1 MPLEKAKDLTNLNN
15 AMVKSLE
22 KMSADCL
29 TMQYKRRMTVKKVV
43 FTFLALIACSLS
55 LAQKVGDIA
64 PDFQLSN
71 ANGETVTRPSLEG
84 GPVVI
89 TFWATWCGICIS
101 ELPQLRQLADS
112 GVPVYLISE
121 TDRSEDVLTFL
132 NDYKLTSFQPLLS
145 LQDGDSTK
153 AVASR
158 WQVYGQPVTFVL
170 DTKGNIAA
178 NFMGYVSLEDLQAAL
193 SKVD

>member
-1 MPLEKAKDLTNLNN
+1 
-15 AMVKSLE
+15 
-22 KMSADCL
+22 
-29 TMQYKRRMTVKKVV
+29 MTIFLVLV
-43 FTFLALIACSLS
+43 FVACSIS
-55 LAQKVGDIA
+55 LAQKVGDVA

-71 ANGETVTRPSLEG
+71 SSGEAVTLSSLEG
-84 GPVVI
+84 QPAVI

-121 TDRSEDVLTFL
+121 TDKSEEVLNFL
-132 NDYKLTSFQPLLS
+132 DEYKLTSFQPLLD

-170 DTKGNIAA
+170 DANGTIIA
-178 NFMGYVSLEDLQAAL
+178 NFISYVSVEDLQATL
-193 SKVD
+193 DKLN